1 MFVQII
7 TYQIDPV
14 SDADFNDGN
23 REFAEMMTQQP
34 GLLTKVWLKADEP
47 GSYGGVYL
55 WRDRESCEAFLASPL
70 LAAVKADDSVRNLTS
85 REYSV
90 NEQMTKVTQPAL
102 QVI

>member
-70 LAAVKADDSVRNLTS
+70 ARRRQGRRLGA
-85 REYSV
+85 
-90 NEQMTKVTQPAL
+90 QPHVAGSTRSTRR
-102 QVI
+102 

>member
-47 GSYGGVYL
+47 AARTAASTSGVT
-55 WRDRESCEAFLASPL
+55 ASP
-70 LAAVKADDSVRNLTS
+70 ARSSSPAPCSPRSRLTT
-85 REYSV
+85 RCA
-90 NEQMTKVTQPAL
+90 T
-102 QVI
+102 